1 MSCATSTLFRQL
13 LVFSQAV
20 IVSLIMTIR
29 TYALYGRSKYL
40 LTWMIIVMVALGG
53 GASVGTF
60 GHFSS
65 NLIVWS
71 GVGCDETYT
80 AEIAVRL
87 GLAWLAQLI
96 FDLLIFVLTVY
107 RICKTRGL
115 LRLSLIARRNVV
127 EIMFQD
133 GVMYF
138 GAMVLCNIPNIL
150 TFYVGSAATAS
161 ILSPFTSCM
170 SVTLISRLMLNLHK
184 SINADIFSTSTRD
197 DDYAFPVL
205 TTRVDVQSVISS
217 HNC

>member
-1 MSCATSTLFRQL
+1 
-13 LVFSQAV
+13 
-20 IVSLIMTIR
+20 MTIR
-29 TYALYGRSKYL
+29 TYALYDRSKYL
-40 LTWMIIVMVALGG
+40 LTWMIIIIVALGG

-80 AEIAVRL
+80 AEMCAILFAILCTCSKVIAE
-87 GLAWLAQLI
+87 LAWASMAGS
-96 FDLLIFVLTVY
+96 FE
-107 RICKTRGL
+107 
-115 LRLSLIARRNVV
+115 LRLYSSSSSQRNVV

-161 ILSPFTSCM
+161 SLSPFTSCM

-184 SINADIFSTSTRD
+184 SINADIFSTSTSD

-205 TTRVDVQSVISS
+205 TTRVDVQSTISS
-217 HNC
+217 HHC